1 MCEAWHD
8 RDLKKEKWKWFS
20 KEDKNSLIDFEGD
33 SISIADY
40 DKRTPGKFK
49 PEFVG
54 EGMICLNSKV
64 YHTWGKYGQ
73 GDKNPKTSWKGVQ
86 QKRNE
91 VLKSHFLNV
100 IQTQNPCNF
109 ENAGFVKDSEGT
121 IKTYTQEKKGLSYFY
136 AKRKVL
142 SDGVT
147 TTHLNI

>member
-1 MCEAWHD
+1 MVLDLPIQIGLAVFSYAKLRLIEFWEFVNKFLVNDLYQIMECDTDSLYIEFA
-8 RDLKKEKWKWFS
+8 RDTIDEFVKPDMIEIWKKEKWEWFS

-73 GDKNPKTSWKGVQ
+73 GDKNPKTS
-86 QKRNE
+86 
-91 VLKSHFLNV
+91 
-100 IQTQNPCNF
+100 
-109 ENAGFVKDSEGT
+109 
-121 IKTYTQEKKGLSYFY
+121 
-136 AKRKVL
+136 
-142 SDGVT
+142 
-147 TTHLNI
+147 